1 MRSASP
7 GNANAHTGQPANHH
21 PVGGSRSLRAK
32 VLLWLALLFPA
43 ASEAQPGIA
52 DVPVNHLSIG
62 GWRCWCRWLVVF
74 FLCLVVGALAAV
86 GWFLWWL
93 SCLFGVESG

>member
-7 GNANAHTGQPANHH
+7 GNANAHAGQPANHH

-43 ASEAQPGIA
+43 AGEAQPGIA
-52 DVPVNHLSIG
+52 DVPVNHLSVG
-62 GWRCWCRWLVVF
+62 G
-74 FLCLVVGALAAV
+74 
-86 GWFLWWL
+86 
-93 SCLFGVESG
+93 